1 MTSSE
6 GPQIDIREEMDIA
19 IVDPLFLERQRNRY
33 AHRGLAMIVLLNG
46 LAAIAL
52 LVALSTAAHDVDSA
66 ERFGEAM
73 IVFGAGAAAGLA
85 SAFFAYLS
93 RTFRLERRGRGTW
106 RRPLRWLAVAA
117 AITSTVLFVSGL
129 NMAGVAGKDAAQPES
144 GAQKAPG
151 EQAPRSPAPARTN
164 P

>member
-1 MTSSE
+1 MSVSQ
-6 GPQIDIREEMDIA
+6 GPEIGIREEMDIA

-46 LAAIAL
+46 LASIAL
-52 LVALSTAAHDVDSA
+52 LVALSTTAHDADSA
-66 ERFGEAM
+66 ERFGDAM

-117 AITSTVLFVSGL
+117 AISSTVLFVSGL
-129 NMAGVAGKDAAQPES
+129 NIAHLAGKEAAEPAS
-144 GAQKAPG
+144 AAQKASG
-151 EQAPRSPAPARTN
+151 GQAQPPPTPARPN

>member
-1 MTSSE
+1 MTVSE
-6 GPQIDIREEMDIA
+6 GPDFDIHGEVDVA
-19 IVDPLFLERQRNRY
+19 SVDPLFLERQRNWY

-52 LVALSTAAHDVDSA
+52 LVTLSTVAHHADSA
-66 ERFGEAM
+66 DRFGEAM

-117 AITSTVLFVSGL
+117 AITSAVCFVSGL
-129 NMAGVAGKDAAQPES
+129 NMARIAGKEAAEPAS
-144 GAQKAPG
+144 GAQKAG
-151 EQAPRSPAPARTN
+151 EQAPRSPAPARPN